1 MNCVFPNR
9 VNKLFNQFLQVIVM
23 KKKMAF
29 GMAVGLGLLFSE
41 ASMAQVVKVDGE
53 LRTRS
58 EFRSGFKAPLADSVS
73 SILVTAARTRLNLSY
88 ASEKVNAKITLQD
101 THFYGSTNVNMAAP
115 GSSSSNSF
123 GVYEAWASY
132 AIDKELSVTIGRQ
145 ALEYDD
151 KRLFSASNW
160 SNTGNAHDLALL
172 KYETKAIKAHLG
184 AAYNNTGDDLTQM
197 IYTASPYKYMAFLWL
212 GKTLGKINATALWV
226 NNGFQRGT
234 TNDLLSKLIIRNTLG
249 GNLEYKDKD
258 VPLYAYLTGYYQ
270 FGHDAANKSLNAY
283 LLAVKLKGDLTKTFA
298 LNLGADYL
306 SGSKYD
312 IAKSE
317 SRTFNK
323 LFGSNHSFNG
333 SMEYWTTL
341 PSSGLTDIYGGL
353 TYTPSKKF
361 NIDATFHAF
370 SLAREYS
377 ATNKKKRLGS
387 ELDITANYIV
397 SPIFNIQGGWSSY
410 FASDLTKTIKKLS
423 GDSKSSWAYIM
434 LSFKP
439 KFL

>member
-1 MNCVFPNR
+1 MVF
-9 VNKLFNQFLQVIVM
+9 
-23 KKKMAF
+23 
-29 GMAVGLGLLFSE
+29 GLGLLFAE
-41 ASMAQVVKVDGE
+41 AVAAQTVKVDGE

-58 EFRSGFKAPLADSVS
+58 EFRSGFKAPLADSVPS
-73 SILVTAARTRLNLSY
+73 TLVTAARTRLNLSY

-101 THFYGSTNVNMAAP
+101 THFYGSTNVNVAAP
-115 GSSSSNSF
+115 GSASSNSF
-123 GVYEAWASY
+123 GVYEAWGSY
-132 AIDKELSVTIGRQ
+132 AIDKDLSVTIGRQ

-172 KYETKAIKAHLG
+172 KYETKAVKAHLG
-184 AAYNNTGDDLTQM
+184 TAYNNSGDDLTQTP
-197 IYTASPYKYMAFLWL
+197 YTASPYKYMAFVWL
-212 GKTLGKINATALWV
+212 GKSFGKVNATALWV

-234 TNDLLSKLIIRNTLG
+234 TTNLLNKLIIRNTLG
-249 GNLEYKDKD
+249 GNLEYKDKN

-283 LLAVKLKGDLTKTFA
+283 LLAVKLKGDLTKTLA
-298 LNLGADYL
+298 VNLGADYL

-317 SRTFNK
+317 SHTFNK

-341 PSSGLTDIYGGL
+341 PASGLTDMYGGL

-361 NIDATFHAF
+361 NIDVVFHAF
-370 SLAREYS
+370 SLAQQYS
-377 ATNKKKRLGS
+377 AAKPKKGLGS
-387 ELDITANYIV
+387 ELDITANYVV

-410 FASDLTKTIKKLS
+410 FASDLTKTVKKLS
-423 GDSKSSWAYIM
+423 GNTKSSWAYIM